1 MFKNNSEKCGRKQK
15 LKALSQKK
23 NLFIEHVLKCE
34 TKPKFSNDLEG
45 FRARHIYN
53 LETWIKNS
61 KNKKDIK
68 FLKSL
73 LKQAKLELKK
83 EEIKQ
88 PVISEQ
94 VKKVVKKIDIQKIE
108 KSPFT
113 LTAPKENYSRLV
125 HWVDAFK
132 PVNVGKLGSS
142 QAWRIEKPAPEYY

>member
-1 MFKNNSEKCGRKQK
+1 MFKKNSEKCGRKQK
-15 LKALSQKK
+15 LKALSNKK

-45 FRARHIYN
+45 FKARHIYN

-88 PVISEQ
+88 PVLAQQ
-94 VKKVVKKIDIQKIE
+94 VKKVVKKSDIKKIE

-113 LTAPKENYSRLV
+113 INAHKEDYSRLV
-125 HWVDAFK
+125 HWVDAFP
-132 PVNVGKLGSS
+132 PVNIGKLGSS

>member
-1 MFKNNSEKCGRKQK
+1 MFKKNSEKCGRKQK
-15 LKALSQKK
+15 LKALSNKK

-45 FRARHIYN
+45 FKARHIYN

-88 PVISEQ
+88 PVLAQQ
-94 VKKVVKKIDIQKIE
+94 VKKVVKKSDIKKIE

-113 LTAPKENYSRLV
+113 INTHKEDYSRLV
-125 HWVDAFK
+125 HWVDAF
-132 PVNVGKLGSS
+132 PTVNIGKLGSS

>member
-15 LKALSQKK
+15 LKALSNKK

-45 FRARHIYN
+45 FKARHIYN

-88 PVISEQ
+88 PVLAQQ
-94 VKKVVKKIDIQKIE
+94 VKKVVKKSDIKKIE

-113 LTAPKENYSRLV
+113 INTHKEDYSRLV
-125 HWVDAFK
+125 HWVDAFS
-132 PVNVGKLGSS
+132 PVNIGKLGSS
-142 QAWRIEKPAPEYY
+142 QAWKIEKPAPEYY

>member
-1 MFKNNSEKCGRKQK
+1 MFRNNSEKCGRKQK
-15 LKALSQKK
+15 LKALSNKK

-45 FRARHIYN
+45 FKARHIYN

-61 KNKKDIK
+61 KNKQDIK
-68 FLKSL
+68 LLKSL

-83 EEIKQ
+83 EEVKQ
-88 PVISEQ
+88 PAVQQQ
-94 VKKVVKKIDIQKIE
+94 VKKVIKKNNILKIE
-108 KSPFT
+108 KPTFT
-113 LTAPKENYSRLV
+113 LTTHKKDYSRLV
-125 HWVDAFK
+125 HWVDAFP

>member
-15 LKALSQKK
+15 LKALSNKK

-45 FRARHIYN
+45 FKARHIYN

-73 LKQAKLELKK
+73 LKQAKLELTK

-88 PVISEQ
+88 PVLAQQ
-94 VKKVVKKIDIQKIE
+94 VEKVVKKSEIKKIE

-113 LTAPKENYSRLV
+113 ISTHKEDYSRLV
-125 HWVDAFK
+125 HWVDAFQ

>member
-1 MFKNNSEKCGRKQK
+1 MFKKNSEKCGRKQK
-15 LKALSQKK
+15 LKALSNKK

-45 FRARHIYN
+45 FKARHIYN

-88 PVISEQ
+88 PVLAQQ
-94 VKKVVKKIDIQKIE
+94 VKKVVKKSDNKKIE

-113 LTAPKENYSRLV
+113 INTHKEDYSRLV
-125 HWVDAFK
+125 HWVDAFS
-132 PVNVGKLGSS
+132 PVNIGKLGSS
-142 QAWRIEKPAPEYY
+142 QAWKIEKPAPEYY